1 VLTIWP
7 TDILAKRLGP
17 TRTARW
23 DARDSPHGCLAGTRE
38 TLLSQLQIWAEEKPA
53 GLSVFWL
60 TGLAGS
66 GKSAIAKSFCER
78 IAAQSSPLLAFFA
91 SKQDARRRDVLGIVH
106 TLAYQLAESTGQ
118 AAVRRQILIAVR
130 SPPDVMA
137 RSVEEQIER
146 LLAQPL
152 ALAVRTD
159 PFPVLVIDA
168 LDACDVVEIAAGNS
182 LISHLVSLL
191 RPYPI
196 RILVTSRHE
205 DHMTQMLDILR
216 SSLAHGFLRFHDIE
230 DSTAE
235 TDIGRYLAHS
245 FAHLRHIQPNPPAEW
260 PPAQDLATLVE
271 RSGPLFVFA
280 ATAMSFISNPLYAP
294 PNRLRQLL
302 DRQALSSTVES
313 PLSALDRLY
322 AQVLEAAV
330 DAATMPSADDVVCAR
345 IRELLGALTYMQQ
358 PLSIESLSTLLNLDV
373 KRDADALSTLLAARD
388 IRIGVVADTE
398 SSAVLRI
405 SHISFSEFLT
415 DPARGGRFLQGR
427 FLIAPG
433 YCHSRL
439 ASCCLTTLDALL
451 TDDLCAVH
459 DLLRLDFDMSGL
471 RERMPP
477 ALRYALA
484 HWAFHVGHTDAP
496 DSALLEKLGRFCE
509 TQLMQ
514 WVKAGCLLVRLSP
527 MFEAPHGAR
536 DVRGLIA
543 WYKVCT
549 YS

>member
-1 VLTIWP
+1 MLE
-7 TDILAKRLGP
+7 KRLGP
-17 TRTARW
+17 TRTIRW

-38 TLLSQLQIWAEEKPA
+38 TLLSQLQRWAEEKPA

-60 TGLAGS
+60 MGLAGS

-78 IAAQSSPLLAFFA
+78 IATQDSHVLAFFA
-91 SKQDARRRDVLGIVH
+91 SKQDARHRDGLGIVH

-152 ALAVRTD
+152 ALAMRTE
-159 PFPVLVIDA
+159 PFPILVIDA
-168 LDACDVVEIAAGNS
+168 LDECDAVEGVAGES
-182 LISHLVSLL
+182 LILHIVSLL

-196 RILVTSRHE
+196 RIILTSRRE
-205 DHMTQMLDILR
+205 DRMIRLFDMLR
-216 SSLAHGFLRFHDIE
+216 SSLAHDYLRVHDIE
-230 DSTAE
+230 DSEAQA
-235 TDIGRYLAHS
+235 DIALYIADG
-245 FAHLRHIQPNPPAEW
+245 FAHLRHDQPNLPAEC
-260 PPAQDLATLVE
+260 PSVQDLATLVK
-271 RSGPLFVFA
+271 RSGASFIFA
-280 ATAMSFISNPLYAP
+280 ATATSFVNDSLYSP
-294 PNRLRQLL
+294 PNRLQQLL
-302 DRQALSSTVES
+302 VRQAPSSAVES
-313 PLSALDRLY
+313 PFSALDRLY

-330 DAATMPSADDVVCAR
+330 DAETMPSADNVVCAR
-345 IRELLGALTYMQQ
+345 VRELLGALIYVQQ

-373 KRDADALSTLLAARD
+373 KRDADALSTLLAVRD
-388 IRIGVVADTE
+388 IRTGAVADTE

-405 SHISFSEFLT
+405 SHISFSDFLT
-415 DPARGGRFLQGR
+415 DPARGGRFLGGR

-433 YCHSRL
+433 FCHSRL

-451 TDDLCAVH
+451 TDDLCTVH

-484 HWAFHVGHTDAP
+484 HWAFHVSHTDAP
-496 DSALLEKLGRFCE
+496 DSVLLEKLGRFCE

-527 MFEAPHGAR
+527 LFEAPHGAR
-536 DVRGLIA
+536 DVRGLLA